1 MKKITKKIKTL
12 ELSSAQ
18 VANIARMNTNY
29 YDTIVPA
36 PQYVLEQ
43 VAKTVEEE
51 RKVVFRHVVYK
62 KETHNEAN
70 DLIQTFWVN
79 LSEFAEKYPLLDLY
93 KKLPPDGIVLEKDYD
108 NIKKDVKYRT
118 SLYKDLIKNRK
129 DRLEKMNFIKR
140 WWTLAKEC
148 FSYENNYLNV
158 KEAYNNHL
166 WMLSELEYLKKEF
179 VDFTSYKCEWYLDI
193 YFYEHTD
200 LYPTL

>member
-140 WWTLAKEC
+140 LK
-148 FSYENNYLNV
+148 V
-158 KEAYNNHL
+158 KKSAFIKVIKNSSPFQKVVKTGSPFQKVIERRSPFEKVNRD
-166 WMLSELEYLKKEF
+166 E
-179 VDFTSYKCEWYLDI
+179 
-193 YFYEHTD
+193 
-200 LYPTL
+200 